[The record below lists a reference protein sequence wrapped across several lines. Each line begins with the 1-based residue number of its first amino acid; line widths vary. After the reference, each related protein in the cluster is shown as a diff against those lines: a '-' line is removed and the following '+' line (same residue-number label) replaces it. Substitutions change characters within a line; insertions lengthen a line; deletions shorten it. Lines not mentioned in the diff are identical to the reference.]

1 MVEAAGIVL
10 VLYPGEMFEAN
21 AHLAGSL
28 CFFFFFFAML
38 AVLLI

>member
-10 VLYPGEMFEAN
+10 VFFYPGEVFEAN

-28 CFFFFFFAML
+28 CFFFFC
-38 AVLLI
+38 